1 MLATIVRVSLARPRV
16 VTALAILIT
25 VLGAASLATV
35 RFDVFPDFAPPRV
48 LVQTEAPGL
57 DATQVE
63 ALVTR
68 PLEELVAGT
77 ENVATVRSTSSQ
89 GLSAILVEF
98 ARGGDPYRQRQVV
111 TERLAESAGSLP
123 EGVAPPLLS
132 PLSSSME
139 YLLHFGFTSERLS
152 PLELRDLAQWTL
164 KPQLL
169 AVPGVAQAQ
178 ILGGEVRER
187 QVDVD
192 PIRLA
197 ANELLL
203 EDVID
208 AARSATTTVGGGY
221 LETSAQRIVIRAQA
235 SGATPDDL
243 AYAVLTTRGGLPVRL
258 GDVAT
263 IRDGAEP
270 RFGDALIGGKPGVL
284 FETATQYGANTLEV
298 TRALER
304 RLDSLSGQLLRQGV
318 EYHPALLR
326 PASFIES
333 AIEGLRN
340 SLIVGAALVI
350 VLLLVML
357 RDWRG
362 ALVSFSAIPLTL
374 LTTVWILQ
382 SVGLSLNTMTLGG
395 LVVALGVVVDDA
407 VIDVENVLRR
417 RRTTLRQIGLLELF
431 TSASL
436 EVRRPVLYAT
446 AAVAVAFLPVLLM
459 SGLQGAFFRPLSIA
473 FLVAVGLSLLVAMS
487 ATPAL
492 CALTMA
498 RHEPKGEARFLQLLK
513 KLQRRVIVA
522 LQGRPR
528 MLYAILIASGTAGVA
543 CLPLLGARFLPDF
556 RENYLIV
563 HASLRPGV
571 SLGETARIGRHIS
584 EGLLTIPG
592 VKSVAEQIGRAE
604 NGQDPDAPHKSE
616 FEVQIDPQGHSPAE
630 VEVAIRKV
638 FAGYPNIAIEVN
650 SVLAERIGE
659 TLSGVS
665 APFSVSVV
673 GSDLDADDRVSARIL
688 DVLQHLPNSGNVRL
702 LVPAR
707 QPELQITL
715 LPQELAFYGLQAA
728 DVLESVSAA
737 YHGRV
742 AAEINQSDRS
752 VPVVVRLHEAG
763 ADPSALGALLM
774 RGRGGALIPLAKVA
788 KVDLVLGR
796 SVVEHQDGLRRQVVV
811 ASPTTN
817 DQSGYAESARR
828 AIAMRVKL
836 PPGVYLR
843 YGGVAEAERVAAGE
857 LIVHSLAAFAL
868 IVLLLALAF
877 GNGRHVM
884 LVLLSLPSTLIGG
897 VAAVALTGS
906 TLTLGSMVGFV
917 ALFGMAARNTIL
929 LVSHYDHLVREEG
942 QPWSF
947 QTALRGAEER
957 LTPVLLTAMLTA
969 FALLPVAIQGN
980 QAGHEIEGP
989 MAVVILGGLV
999 SSTCV
1004 SLLLIPPLASR
1015 WLRDDIETHTTQ
1027 VALSGNSGKIPWPRC
1042 WRVPKTA
1049 RRPKAD
1055 VHEM

>member
-1 MLATIVRVSLARPRV
+1 MLAAIVRVSLANPRV
-16 VTALAILIT
+16 VTALAVLIT
-25 VLGAASLATV
+25 ALGAASLATV

-68 PLEELVAGT
+68 PLEGLLAGT
-77 ENVATVRSTSSQ
+77 ENVQTVRSTSSQ
-89 GLSAILVEF
+89 GLSAVLVEF

-111 TERLAESAGSLP
+111 TERLAESASLLP
-123 EGVAPPLLS
+123 EGVGSPLLS

-139 YLLHFGFTSERLS
+139 YLVHFGFTSERLS
-152 PLELRDLAQWTL
+152 PLELRDLAQWTV

-187 QVDVD
+187 QVEVE
-192 PIRLA
+192 PLKLA
-197 ANELLL
+197 ANDLSLD
-203 EDVID
+203 DVMETV
-208 AARSATTTVGGGY
+208 RGATTTLGGGF
-221 LETSAQRIVIRAQA
+221 LETATQRIVVRAQTL
-235 SGATPDDL
+235 GATPDDL
-243 AYAVLTTRGGLPVRL
+243 AYAVLTTRAGLPVRL

-263 IRDGAEP
+263 IRDGPEP
-270 RFGDALIGGKPGVL
+270 RFGDALIGGKPGIL

-298 TRALER
+298 TQALER
-304 RLDSLSGQLLRQGV
+304 RLDSLSTQLARQGV

-340 SLIVGAALVI
+340 SLIIGAALVI
-350 VLLLVML
+350 ALLLVML

-382 SVGLSLNTMTLGG
+382 AVGLSLNTMTLGG
-395 LVVALGVVVDDA
+395 VVVALGVVVDDA
-407 VIDVENVLRR
+407 VIDVENILRR
-417 RRTTLRQIGLLELF
+417 RRSAVRQMGLLELF

-436 EVRRPVLYAT
+436 EVRRPVFYAT
-446 AAVAVAFLPVLLM
+446 AAVAVAFLPVLMM
-459 SGLQGAFFRPLSIA
+459 SGLQGSFFRPLSIA
-473 FLVAVGLSLLVAMS
+473 FLVAVGLSLVVAMS

-492 CALTMA
+492 CTLTMA
-498 RHEPKGEARFLQLLK
+498 AHEPKPEARFLASLKRWQLRAIAWLD
-513 KLQRRVIVA
+513 R
-522 LQGRPR
+522 RPR
-528 MLYAILIASGTAGVA
+528 TLYAVLTVSGIAGIA

-571 SLGETARIGRHIS
+571 SLGETARIGRSIS
-584 EGLLTIPG
+584 EGLLRIPG

-616 FEVQIDPQGHSPAE
+616 FEVQIDPQEHSPAE
-630 VEVAIRKV
+630 LESAIRKV

-665 APFSVSVV
+665 APFSISVI
-673 GSDLDADDRVSARIL
+673 GSDLDADDRVGAQIL
-688 DVLQHLPNSGNVRL
+688 DVLRQLPNSGNVRL

-707 QPELQITL
+707 QAELQVTL
-715 LPQELAFYGLQAA
+715 RPEELAFHGLQAA

-742 AAEINQSDRS
+742 AAEINQADRS
-752 VPVVVRLHEAG
+752 VPVVVRLHGAG
-763 ADPSALGALLM
+763 ADPSALGALLL
-774 RGRGGALIPLAKVA
+774 RGKGGALTALSTVA
-788 KVDLVLGR
+788 QVDLAPAR

-811 ASPTTN
+811 ASPTTS
-817 DQSGYAESARR
+817 DQSGYAESARK
-828 AIAMRVKL
+828 AIAARVQL

-843 YGGVAEAERVAAGE
+843 YGGVAEAERLAANE
-857 LIVHSLAAFAL
+857 LLLHSLAALVL

-897 VAAVALTGS
+897 VVAVALTGS

-929 LVSHYDHLVREEG
+929 LVSHFDHLVQEEG
-942 QPWSF
+942 QAWSF

-957 LTPVLLTAMLTA
+957 LTPVLLTALLTA
-969 FALLPVAIQGN
+969 FALLPVAIQGS

-989 MAVVILGGLV
+989 MAIVILGGLI

-1004 SLLLIPPLASR
+1004 SLLLIPPLAAR
-1015 WLRDDIETHTTQ
+1015 WLRTGQ
-1027 VALSGNSGKIPWPRC
+1027 PAVA
-1042 WRVPKTA
+1042 RVGA
-1049 RRPKAD
+1049 R
-1055 VHEM
+1055 